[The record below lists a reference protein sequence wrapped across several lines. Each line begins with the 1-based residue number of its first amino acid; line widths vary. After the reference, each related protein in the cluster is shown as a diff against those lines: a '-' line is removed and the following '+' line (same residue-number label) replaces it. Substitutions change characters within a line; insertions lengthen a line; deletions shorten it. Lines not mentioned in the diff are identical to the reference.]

1 MTGYNSTK
9 QFLMLH
15 LKYVSRPCARNQNM
29 LRATHVLGSWSGG
42 APFRWKIPSMNT
54 PFFPVHFIK
63 KFPCSKNISKC
74 TREMKLERPIF
85 TSTSPLLL
93 FRPILIFCWRIV
105 YSRSLPSKRAIAV
118 PLLSRLHA
126 TLDGLAGADLRA
138 NNAKASLS
146 EGWCIPD
153 IARVYHTKMAA
164 REKENKLAGVYIELQ
179 PRMHR
184 ASVCNSVRLFVQ
196 SFLWPSS
203 AHKQLFPAPDS
214 FL

>member
-1 MTGYNSTK
+1 
-9 QFLMLH
+9 MLH

-29 LRATHVLGSWSGG
+29 LKATHVLGSWSGG

-153 IARVYHTKMAA
+153 IARSTTPKWQLEKRKTSWPVFTSSYNPECTA
-164 REKENKLAGVYIELQ
+164 RVSATACGCLYSRFCDLVQ
-179 PRMHR
+179 PT
-184 ASVCNSVRLFVQ
+184 NSFFQLLIRFYNEDTI
-196 SFLWPSS
+196 FL
-203 AHKQLFPAPDS
+203 
-214 FL
+214 